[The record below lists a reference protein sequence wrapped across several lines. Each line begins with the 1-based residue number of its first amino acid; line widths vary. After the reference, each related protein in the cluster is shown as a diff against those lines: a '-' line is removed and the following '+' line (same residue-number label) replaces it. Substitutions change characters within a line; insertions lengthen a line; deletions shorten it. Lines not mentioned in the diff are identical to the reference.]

1 MFSNVFSIDLGLPKS
16 NLFTLTRVEN
26 MEGSN
31 SKFDRGRGRGGG
43 GGFESIHGGNR
54 GGAQNAVEKYL

>member
-43 GGFESIHGGNR
+43 GGGSI
-54 GGAQNAVEKYL
+54 Q

>member
-43 GGFESIHGGNR
+43 ARVNTWGEHGGSS
-54 GGAQNAVEKYL
+54 KCC